1 MQARLLEDFDVE
13 EVRES
18 LGIERCWSLYSQHIV
33 KLRSIEI
40 ALIKEGTVRPDLMVL
55 SGLAS
60 GSFAY
65 LVRAP
70 CPLPARPRACV
81 TRPLPCA
88 HR

>member
-40 ALIKEGTVRPDLMVL
+40 ALIKEEL
-55 SGLAS
+55 
-60 GSFAY
+60 
-65 LVRAP
+65 RA
-70 CPLPARPRACV
+70 LRAAAA
-81 TRPLPCA
+81 TA
-88 HR
+88 TAAAAQI